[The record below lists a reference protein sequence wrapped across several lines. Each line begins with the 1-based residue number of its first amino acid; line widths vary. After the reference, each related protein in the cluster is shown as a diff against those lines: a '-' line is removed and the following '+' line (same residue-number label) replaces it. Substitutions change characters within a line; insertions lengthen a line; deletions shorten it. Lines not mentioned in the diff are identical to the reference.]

1 MKKLNLTSHQW
12 NEIALR
18 MIKPETAI
26 IYDIIKGD
34 KK

>member
-1 MKKLNLTSHQW
+1 MKKLNLTTHQGT
-12 NEIALR
+12 EIALR
-18 MIKPETAI
+18 MFKPETAI